1 MYSVGWRV
9 EGLKTVRDIER
20 RGFDRLELE
29 RDVQRRNHF
38 PCNLYGIMPL
48 NLCVIMPL
56 NLCGIMALNLCGI
69 MALNLCGIMPL
80 VQISFSAH
88 TPSMIGSHIFNRVVR
103 FYSQAIRIHEQGR
116 RCLEVGE
123 DVSRS

>member
-9 EGLKTVRDIER
+9 EGLNTVRDIER

-38 PCNLYGIMPL
+38 PR
-48 NLCVIMPL
+48 NLCGIMPL
-56 NLCGIMALNLCGI
+56 NLCGIMAL
-69 MALNLCGIMPL
+69 
-80 VQISFSAH
+80 VQISFSAY
-88 TPSMIGSHIFNRVVR
+88 TPSIIGSHIFNRVVR